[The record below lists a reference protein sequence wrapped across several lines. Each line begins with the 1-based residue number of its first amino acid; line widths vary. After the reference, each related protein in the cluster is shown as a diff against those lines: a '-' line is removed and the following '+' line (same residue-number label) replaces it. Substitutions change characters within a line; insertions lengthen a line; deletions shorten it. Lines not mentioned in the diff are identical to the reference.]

1 MLREVDKYLVGR
13 GREIMW
19 DGNTEPLLGST
30 IDSAEQKLGAL
41 NKGGGKGGG
50 QFQEIENHRWIKQ
63 PNWLAKLQQTQG
75 AVLRA
80 TEISSQKKSGHW
92 VGGTRAWSVYCCAGE
107 RKKK

>member
-1 MLREVDKYLVGR
+1 MIERFPEKINITFMINYMPTNDDRDNQVKNNLKHVGSVYTLPMVGQMLREVDKYLVGR

-50 QFQEIENHRWIKQ
+50 QFQEIENHR
-63 PNWLAKLQQTQG
+63 
-75 AVLRA
+75 
-80 TEISSQKKSGHW
+80 
-92 VGGTRAWSVYCCAGE
+92 
-107 RKKK
+107 